1 MDHTHML
8 GFKDYLYQKGSSDNT
23 IAKYLRD
30 VKHFLSNVDE
40 ISYESLRDYREDLI
54 DQYAPSSVNSMIAA
68 LNQYLIFLD
77 METYKVKPVRIQ
89 KEVFSKPETEL
100 DKGEYRKLVAVAS
113 ANGDGRLAL
122 VMEAICGTG
131 IRVSELE
138 YFTIEAVKSGQ
149 IRVHNKGKIRVIMIP
164 HKLKMKLL
172 YYAKKCSIHSG
183 CIFIT
188 KWGNPL
194 DRSNLWSMMKKLAA
208 QAGVSAG
215 KIFPHNLRHLFAR
228 TYYSFTKD
236 ISKLADLLGHS
247 SINTTR
253 IYTIS
258 SGVEHQQQ
266 IEQLGLVL

>member
-1 MDHTHML
+1 MDHTHIL
-8 GFKDYLYQKGSSDNT
+8 GFKEYLYQKGSSDKT
-23 IAKYLRD
+23 IEKYLRD
-30 VKHFLSNVDE
+30 VKHFLTETEE
-40 ISYESLRDYREDLI
+40 ISYESLRSYREGLI
-54 DQYAPSSVNSMIAA
+54 GQYAPASVNSMIAA
-68 LNQYLIFLD
+68 LNQYLTFLE
-77 METYKVKPVRIQ
+77 MEMYKVKPVRIQ
-89 KEVFSKPETEL
+89 KEIFARPEKEL
-100 DKGEYRKLVAVAS
+100 DKEEYRKLVAA
-113 ANGDGRLAL
+113 ATENGDGRLAL
-122 VMEAICGTG
+122 IMEVICGTG

-138 YFTIEAVKSGQ
+138 YFTLEAIKNGQ
-149 IRVHNKGKIRVIMIP
+149 IRVRNKGKVRVIMIP

-172 YYAKKCSIHSG
+172 YYAKQTKIHAG

-188 KWGNPL
+188 KFGNPL
-194 DRSNLWSMMKKLAA
+194 DRSNLWGMMKKLAA

-236 ISKLADLLGHS
+236 ISRLADLLGHS

-258 SGVEHQQQ
+258 SGHEHQRQ

>member
-1 MDHTHML
+1 MNHTHIFE
-8 GFKDYLYQKGSSDNT
+8 FKEYLYQKGSSDNT

-30 VKHFLSNVDE
+30 VRYFLSKVE
-40 ISYESLRDYREDLI
+40 EVTYENLRDYREDLLES
-54 DQYAPSSVNSMIAA
+54 YAPSSANSMIAA
-68 LNQYLIFLD
+68 LNQYLIFTD
-77 METYKVKPVRIQ
+77 QEMYKLKPVRIQ
-89 KEVFSKPETEL
+89 KEVFARPEREIAKS
-100 DKGEYRKLVAVAS
+100 DYKKLVEAAGK
-113 ANGDGRLAL
+113 NGDGRLAL
-122 VMEAICGTG
+122 IMETICATG

-138 YFTIEAVKSGQ
+138 YFTLKALQDGQ
-149 IRVHNKGKIRVIMIP
+149 IRVHNKGKIRDILIP

-172 YYAKKCSIHSG
+172 YYAKKMGIHTG
-183 CIFIT
+183 CIFVT
-188 KWGNPL
+188 KYGNPVN
-194 DRSNLWSMMKKLAA
+194 RSNLWAMMKKLSV
-208 QAGVSAG
+208 QAGVAAG

-258 SGVEHQQQ
+258 SGIEHQQQ